1 MAEALRFL
9 VPSKGRIGEQT
20 LNFLN
25 ECGLRVA
32 RPNSRAYQAT
42 LPAIPNVTVLFQ
54 RAWQMVEQIRNGD
67 ADAGITGFDILSEM
81 RQEGDNLV
89 VVAKDLGYSQGRL
102 AIAVPEEWIDVRT
115 LTDLAEVALEF
126 RERGRVLRIA
136 TTFPALTRQFL
147 FQQGITYFQ
156 VVQAEGGLEAAP
168 TLGYADIIVDLVS
181 TGATL
186 KDNRLKMIEY
196 GVILRTQACLIGNR
210 ERLRASGDK
219 RRSLQ
224 KILEF
229 VEASQHAAPYST
241 LTANM
246 QGESAEEIVTTLAA
260 YPEVGGLLGP
270 TVARV
275 FPRDEQEGSY
285 FAVTVQVK
293 SQDLLSAVA
302 TFRRAGCLSVSV
314 TAPRYIFARE
324 CSLYRQLLKTLKL
337 EE

>member
-1 MAEALRFL
+1 MAETLRLL

-20 LNFLN
+20 LEFFAK
-25 ECGLRVA
+25 CGLDVV
-32 RPNSRAYQAT
+32 RPNSRAYEAT
-42 LPAIPNVTVLFQ
+42 LPTVANVAVLFQ
-54 RAWQMVEQIRNGD
+54 RAWQMVEQVRSGD

-81 RQEGDNLV
+81 RQEGDDLV
-89 VVAKDLGYSQGRL
+89 VVAADLGYSHGQL

-136 TTFPALTRQFL
+136 TTFPTLTRQFL

-168 TLGYADIIVDLVS
+168 MLGYADIIVDLVS

-186 KDNRLKMIEY
+186 KDNRLKMIEH

-210 ERLRASGDK
+210 ERLRASATK
-219 RRSLQ
+219 REALRQ
-224 KILEF
+224 ILEF
-229 VEASQHAAPYST
+229 VEASQRAAPYST

-246 QGESAEEIVTTLAA
+246 QGDSAEAIATTLAA
-260 YPEVGGLLGP
+260 FPEVGGLLGP
-270 TVARV
+270 TIARV
-275 FPRDEQEGSY
+275 FARDEQDDSW

-293 SQDLLSAVA
+293 SRDLLAAVA
-302 TFRRAGCLSVSV
+302 SLRQAGCVSVSV
-314 TAPRYIFARE
+314 TSPHYIFARE
-324 CSLYRQLLKTLKL
+324 CTLY
-337 EE
+337 

>member
-1 MAEALRFL
+1 MAEALRLL

-20 LNFLN
+20 LDFFAK
-25 ECGLRVA
+25 CGLDIV
-32 RPNSRAYQAT
+32 RPNSRAYEAT
-42 LPAIPNVTVLFQ
+42 FPTVPNVAILFQ

-67 ADAGITGFDILSEM
+67 ADAGITGYDILSEM

-89 VVAKDLGYSQGRL
+89 VVAEDLGYSQGRL

-136 TTFPALTRQFL
+136 TTFPAQTRQFL

-186 KDNRLKMIEY
+186 KDNRLKMIEH
-196 GVILRTQACLIGNR
+196 GVILETQACLVGNR
-210 ERLRASGDK
+210 ERLRASAAK
-219 RRSLQ
+219 REALRQ
-224 KILEF
+224 ILELI
-229 VEASQHAAPYST
+229 EASQSAEPYST

-246 QGESAEEIVTTLAA
+246 QGDSAEAIAAKLAA
-260 YPEVGGLLGP
+260 FPEVGGLLGP
-270 TVARV
+270 TIARV
-275 FPRDEQEGSY
+275 FARDGQDDSW

-293 SQDLLSAVA
+293 SRNLLSAVA
-302 TFRRAGCLSVSV
+302 SLRQADCMSVSV
-314 TAPRYIFARE
+314 TSPHYIFARE
-324 CSLYRQLLKTLKL
+324 SSLYRCLLQTLKL

>member
-1 MAEALRFL
+1 MAEALRLL
-9 VPSKGRIGEQT
+9 VPSKGRIGEQS
-20 LNFLN
+20 LEFFAK
-25 ECGLRVA
+25 CGLAVA
-32 RPNSRAYQAT
+32 RPNSRAYEAT
-42 LPAIPNVTVLFQ
+42 LPAVPNATILFQ

-67 ADAGITGFDILSEM
+67 ADAGITGYDIFSEM
-81 RQEGDNLV
+81 RQEGDDLV
-89 VVAKDLGYSQGRL
+89 IVAPDLGYSQGQL

-186 KDNRLKMIEY
+186 KDNRLKMIEH

-210 ERLRASGDK
+210 ERLRASHDK
-219 RRSLQ
+219 RQALRQ
-224 KILEF
+224 ILEF
-229 VEASQHAAPYST
+229 VEASQSAAPYST

-246 QGESAEEIVTTLAA
+246 QADSAEEIAGTLAA
-260 YPEVGGLLGP
+260 FPEVGGLLGP

-275 FPRDEQEGSY
+275 FANDEQHGSC

-293 SQDLLSAVA
+293 TDDVLAAVVSL
-302 TFRRAGCLSVSV
+302 RRAGCTSVSV
-314 TAPRYIFARE
+314 TAPRYIFGRE
-324 CSLYRQLLKTLKL
+324 CALYEGLLQTLKL
-337 EE
+337 QE

>member
-1 MAEALRFL
+1 MAEALRLL

-20 LNFLN
+20 LEFFAK
-25 ECGLRVA
+25 CGLDVV
-32 RPNSRAYQAT
+32 RPNSRAYAAT
-42 LPAIPNVTVLFQ
+42 LPAVANVAILFQ
-54 RAWQMVEQIRNGD
+54 RAWQMVEQVRNGD

-81 RQEGDNLV
+81 RQEGDDLV
-89 VVAKDLGYSQGRL
+89 VVAADLGYSHGQL
-102 AIAVPEEWIDVRT
+102 AIAVPEEWIDVRN

-136 TTFPALTRQFL
+136 TTFPSLTRQFL

-186 KDNRLKMIEY
+186 KDNRLKMIEH

-210 ERLRASGDK
+210 ERLRASATK
-219 RRSLQ
+219 REALRQ
-224 KILEF
+224 ILEF
-229 VEASQHAAPYST
+229 VEASQRGEPYAT

-246 QGESAEEIVTTLAA
+246 QGDSAAAVAAKLATF
-260 YPEVGGLLGP
+260 PEVGGLLGP
-270 TVARV
+270 TIARV
-275 FPRDEQEGSY
+275 FARDEQGGSW

-293 SQDLLSAVA
+293 SRKLLAAVA
-302 TFRRAGCLSVSV
+302 SLRQAGCVSVSV
-314 TAPRYIFARE
+314 TSPHYIFARE
-324 CSLYRQLLKTLKL
+324 CSLYRDLLRTLKL
-337 EE
+337 ET

>member
-1 MAEALRFL
+1 MAEALRLL

-20 LNFLN
+20 LDFFAA
-25 ECGLRVA
+25 CGLDVV
-32 RPNSRAYQAT
+32 RPNSRAYEAT
-42 LPAIPNVTVLFQ
+42 FPAVANVAILFQ

-67 ADAGITGFDILSEM
+67 ADAGITGYDILSEV

-89 VVAKDLGYSQGRL
+89 VVAEYLGYSRGRL

-136 TTFPALTRQFL
+136 TTFPSLTRQFL
-147 FQQGITYFQ
+147 FQQGITYFH

-186 KDNRLKMIEY
+186 KDNRLKMIEH
-196 GVILRTQACLIGNR
+196 GVILRTQACLVGNR
-210 ERLRASGDK
+210 ERLRASATK
-219 RRSLQ
+219 REALRQ
-224 KILEF
+224 ILELI
-229 VEASQHAAPYST
+229 EASQSAEPYST

-246 QGESAEEIVTTLAA
+246 QGDSAEAIAAKLAA
-260 YPEVGGLLGP
+260 FPEVGGLLGP
-270 TVARV
+270 TIARV
-275 FPRDEQEGSY
+275 FARDEQDHSW

-293 SQDLLSAVA
+293 SRDLLSAVA
-302 TFRRAGCLSVSV
+302 SLRQADCMSVSV
-314 TAPRYIFARE
+314 TSPHYIFARE
-324 CSLYRQLLKTLKL
+324 STLYRRLLKTLKL
-337 EE
+337 EG

>member
-1 MAEALRFL
+1 MAEALRLL

-20 LNFLN
+20 LDFFAR
-25 ECGLRVA
+25 CGLDVV
-32 RPNSRAYQAT
+32 RPNSRAYEAT
-42 LPAIPNVTVLFQ
+42 FPTVPNVAILFQ

-89 VVAKDLGYSQGRL
+89 VVAEDLGYSQGRL

-136 TTFPALTRQFL
+136 TTFPSQTRQFL

-186 KDNRLKMIEY
+186 KDNRLKMIEH
-196 GVILRTQACLIGNR
+196 GVILETQACLVGNR
-210 ERLRASGDK
+210 ERLRASAAK
-219 RRSLQ
+219 REALRQ
-224 KILEF
+224 ILEHI
-229 VEASQHAAPYST
+229 EASQSAEPYST

-246 QGESAEEIVTTLAA
+246 QGDSAEAIAAKLAA
-260 YPEVGGLLGP
+260 FPEVGGLLGP
-270 TVARV
+270 TIARV
-275 FPRDEQEGSY
+275 FARDEQDDSW

-293 SQDLLSAVA
+293 SKDLLSAVA
-302 TFRRAGCLSVSV
+302 SLRQADCMSVSV
-314 TAPRYIFARE
+314 TSPHYIFARE
-324 CSLYRQLLKTLKL
+324 SSLYRGLLQTLKL

>member
-1 MAEALRFL
+1 MAEVLRLL

-20 LNFLN
+20 LDFFAK
-25 ECGLRVA
+25 CGLDVV
-32 RPNSRAYQAT
+32 RPNSRAYEAT
-42 LPAIPNVTVLFQ
+42 FPTVTNVAILFQ

-67 ADAGITGFDILSEM
+67 ADAGITGYDILSEM

-89 VVAKDLGYSQGRL
+89 VVAEDLGYSQGRL
-102 AIAVPEEWIDVRT
+102 AIAVPEEWIDVST

-136 TTFPALTRQFL
+136 TTFPAQTRQFL

-186 KDNRLKMIEY
+186 KDNRLKMIEH
-196 GVILRTQACLIGNR
+196 GVILDTQACLVGNR
-210 ERLRASGDK
+210 ERLRASAAK
-219 RRSLQ
+219 REALRQ
-224 KILEF
+224 ILELI
-229 VEASQHAAPYST
+229 EASQSAEPYST

-246 QGESAEEIVTTLAA
+246 QGDSAEAIAAKLAA
-260 YPEVGGLLGP
+260 FPEVGGLLGP
-270 TVARV
+270 TIARV
-275 FPRDEQEGSY
+275 FARDEQDERW

-302 TFRRAGCLSVSV
+302 SLRQADCVSVSV
-314 TAPRYIFARE
+314 TSPHYIFARE
-324 CSLYRQLLKTLKL
+324 SALYRRLLKTLKL

>member
-1 MAEALRFL
+1 MAETLRLL

-20 LNFLN
+20 LEFFAK
-25 ECGLRVA
+25 CGLDVV
-32 RPNSRAYQAT
+32 RPNSRAYEAT
-42 LPAIPNVTVLFQ
+42 LPTVANVAVLFQ
-54 RAWQMVEQIRNGD
+54 RAWQMVEQVRSGD

-81 RQEGDNLV
+81 RQEGDDLV
-89 VVAKDLGYSQGRL
+89 VVAADLGYSHGQL

-136 TTFPALTRQFL
+136 TTFPTLTRQFL

-168 TLGYADIIVDLVS
+168 MLGYADIIVDLVS

-186 KDNRLKMIEY
+186 KDNRLKMIEH

-210 ERLRASGDK
+210 ERLRASATK
-219 RRSLQ
+219 REALRQ
-224 KILEF
+224 ILEF
-229 VEASQHAAPYST
+229 VEASQRAAPYST

-246 QGESAEEIVTTLAA
+246 QGDSAEAIATTLAA
-260 YPEVGGLLGP
+260 FPEVGGLLGP
-270 TVARV
+270 TIARV
-275 FPRDEQEGSY
+275 FARDEQDDSW

-293 SQDLLSAVA
+293 SRDLLAAVA
-302 TFRRAGCLSVSV
+302 SLRQAGCVSVSV
-314 TAPRYIFARE
+314 TSPHYIFARE
-324 CSLYRQLLKTLKL
+324 CTLYQDLLKTLKL
-337 EE
+337 AE

>member
-1 MAEALRFL
+1 MADALRLL

-20 LNFLN
+20 LEFFAK
-25 ECGLRVA
+25 CGLDVA
-32 RPNSRAYQAT
+32 RPNSRAYEAT
-42 LPAIPNVTVLFQ
+42 LPTVPNATILFQ
-54 RAWQMVEQIRNGD
+54 RAWQMVEQVRNGD
-67 ADAGITGFDILSEM
+67 ADAGITGYDIFSEM
-81 RQEGDNLV
+81 RQEGDDLI
-89 VVAKDLGYSQGRL
+89 VVAEDLGYSRGQL

-136 TTFPALTRQFL
+136 TTFPTLARQFL

-186 KDNRLKMIEY
+186 KDNRLKMIEH

-210 ERLRASGDK
+210 ERLRASDDK
-219 RRSLQ
+219 RQALRQ
-224 KILEF
+224 ILEF
-229 VEASQHAAPYST
+229 VEASQRAASYST

-246 QGESAEEIVTTLAA
+246 QGDSAEEIAAKLAA

-275 FPRDEQEGSY
+275 FAKDEQHGSC

-293 SQDLLSAVA
+293 TTDLLAAVVSL
-302 TFRRAGCLSVSV
+302 RRAGCTSVSV
-314 TAPRYIFARE
+314 TAPRYIFDRE
-324 CSLYRQLLKTLKL
+324 CTLYEGLLKTLKL
-337 EE
+337 QE

>member
-1 MAEALRFL
+1 MAEALRLL

-20 LNFLN
+20 LDFFAA
-25 ECGLRVA
+25 CGLDVV
-32 RPNSRAYQAT
+32 RPNSRAYEAMFPT
-42 LPAIPNVTVLFQ
+42 VPNVAILFQ

-67 ADAGITGFDILSEM
+67 ADAGITGYDILSEM

-89 VVAKDLGYSQGRL
+89 VVAEDLGYSQGRL

-136 TTFPALTRQFL
+136 TTFPSQTRQFL

-186 KDNRLKMIEY
+186 KDNRLKMIEH
-196 GVILRTQACLIGNR
+196 GVILETQACFVGNR
-210 ERLRASGDK
+210 ERLRASAAK
-219 RRSLQ
+219 REALRQ
-224 KILEF
+224 ILELI
-229 VEASQHAAPYST
+229 EASQSAEPYST

-246 QGESAEEIVTTLAA
+246 QGDSAEAIAAKLAA
-260 YPEVGGLLGP
+260 FPEVGGLLGP
-270 TVARV
+270 TIARV
-275 FPRDEQEGSY
+275 LARDEQDDSW

-293 SQDLLSAVA
+293 SRDLLSAVA
-302 TFRRAGCLSVSV
+302 SLRQADCMSVSV
-314 TAPRYIFARE
+314 TSPHYIFARE
-324 CSLYRQLLKTLKL
+324 SSLYRDLLQTLKL